1 MKRIIAYALFV
12 IVFCSAAFIQS
23 TSNTDTTI
31 TIITAILNDG
41 TKIWG
46 TLHEENANEFVA
58 FDFTLGKVRIEK
70 KDVTSEEKQMANAA
84 VIITTINNA
93 AYFGIIIG
101 ATPKTLIMKSS
112 SLGRF
117 EIQTNAISKITP
129 SAKYVYRRVEN

>member
-1 MKRIIAYALFV
+1 MV
-12 IVFCSAAFIQS
+12 
-23 TSNTDTTI
+23 
-31 TIITAILNDG
+31 
-41 TKIWG
+41 
-46 TLHEENANEFVA
+46 
-58 FDFTLGKVRIEK
+58 
-70 KDVTSEEKQMANAA
+70 NAA

-101 ATPKTLIMKSS
+101 ATPKTLIIRSS